1 MAECFAS
8 LIDDNWKFG
17 SDDETL
23 FKLIKGQIPEQTMP
37 VVYSS
42 LPDEQ
47 VWQILAFIRTL
58 YKGKQA
64 EDQLARRRTS
74 VPKASQGTEV
84 EAQQGLLAAVSRPY

>member
-1 MAECFAS
+1 MGAS
-8 LIDDNWKFG
+8 LIDDEWKFG

-47 VWQILAFIRTL
+47 VWQILAYIRTL
-58 YKGKQA
+58 YKGDPSKINW
-64 EDQLARRRTS
+64 
-74 VPKASQGTEV
+74 
-84 EAQQGLLAAVSRPY
+84 

>member
-1 MAECFAS
+1 MAAS

-37 VVYSS
+37 TVYNT

-58 YKGKQA
+58 YIGDPAKKNW
-64 EDQLARRRTS
+64 
-74 VPKASQGTEV
+74 
-84 EAQQGLLAAVSRPY
+84 